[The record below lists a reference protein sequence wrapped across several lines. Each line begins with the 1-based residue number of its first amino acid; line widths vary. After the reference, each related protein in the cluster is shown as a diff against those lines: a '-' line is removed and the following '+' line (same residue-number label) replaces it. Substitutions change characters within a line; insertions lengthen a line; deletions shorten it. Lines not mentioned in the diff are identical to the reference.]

1 MPGKHPGNTQET
13 PGKNPGNTRET
24 PRKHPGNTQET
35 PGIKGAGLGKKTF
48 LAILLG
54 ILNKEKEKNNAPG
67 KHPGN
72 NRGKVHLLMF
82 SIKGKKFSIKSSNAV
97 GIW

>member
-1 MPGKHPGNTQET
+1 MKKIVPWNARETPGKHPGNTRH
-13 PGKNPGNTRET
+13 KKSRF
-24 PRKHPGNTQET
+24 R
-35 PGIKGAGLGKKTF
+35 KKTS
-48 LAILLG
+48 LAILVG

-72 NRGKVHLLMF
+72 NQGKVHLLMF
-82 SIKGKKFSIKSSNAV
+82 SIKGVSLEKKNFSSKISNPV

>member
-1 MPGKHPGNTQET
+1 MCPGAPGKHPGNT
-13 PGKNPGNTRET
+13 GKHLGNT
-24 PRKHPGNTQET
+24 
-35 PGIKGAGLGKKTF
+35 IKGAGLEKKTS

-72 NRGKVHLLMF
+72 NQGKVHLLMF
-82 SIKGKKFSIKSSNAV
+82 SIKGVSLEKKKLL
-97 GIW
+97 